1 MGRKTA
7 LCEAENGAKMKN
19 LGLGENNA
27 KMRGFATLLINK
39 RLGFL
44 CVYWGALD
52 EKKVYPREKKALVF
66 FHAEPLFEQKQAVL
80 KHKQAPLEAERL
92 QKTYM
97 RVHLLCLVHVHQMI
111 YRLQEDVFPILFCI
125 FIL

>member
-1 MGRKTA
+1 MSRKTA

-19 LGLGENNA
+19 LGFGENNA

-52 EKKVYPREKKALVF
+52 EKKVYPREKKGIGF
-66 FHAEPLFEQKQAVL
+66 FSCGASSWAKTGRS
-80 KHKQAPLEAERL
+80 EA
-92 QKTYM
+92 
-97 RVHLLCLVHVHQMI
+97 
-111 YRLQEDVFPILFCI
+111 
-125 FIL
+125 